1 MDINIKWNDN
11 PLQLSSLP
19 PARILAWLTKP
30 SCLSAA
36 LKMHGSV
43 LTVKLLSW
51 QPEQARIDELQRLG
65 LSLSEPTRIR
75 EVILQGDGVAWT
87 TGRVI
92 VPEITYQQFAAQF
105 DNLGEKL
112 LGETLLY
119 NNDKVTRSNFEY
131 ALLNEENALWA
142 RRSVFTIEKSYPIL
156 VTETFLPAIPDYVAP
171 TTR

>member
-1 MDINIKWNDN
+1 
-11 PLQLSSLP
+11 
-19 PARILAWLTKP
+19 
-30 SCLSAA
+30 
-36 LKMHGSV
+36 
-43 LTVKLLSW
+43 
-51 QPEQARIDELQRLG
+51 
-65 LSLSEPTRIR
+65 
-75 EVILQGDGVAWT
+75 
-87 TGRVI
+87 
-92 VPEITYQQFAAQF
+92 
-105 DNLGEKL
+105 LGEKL